1 MKKSGTLL
9 VIDDNRNVLTA
20 LKILLKD
27 VFDNVITL
35 PSPNT
40 LMRQLEEQ
48 RADVV
53 LLDMNFSA
61 GLNTGNE
68 GLFYLREIK
77 SRYPELPV
85 VLFTAYADIN
95 LAVEGM
101 KEGAADFVV
110 KPWDNDKLIAT
121 LVNAVQRSKPSSK
134 AGSSQTSE
142 TFWGVSAAM
151 QELKMLVEKIAPTD
165 ASILITGEN
174 GIGKTL
180 LAKEIHRLSAYRSK
194 PLVTVDLGSVAESL
208 FESEL
213 FGHVKGAFTD
223 AKSDRVGKLE
233 EANDTTLF
241 LDEIGNLALPQQA
254 KLLTAIQNRIITRV
268 GSNKPLNVNFRLVC
282 ATNQPLDE
290 KVIRGEFRE
299 DLFYRINTIHL
310 EIPPLRRRTEDILPL
325 AHLFLQK
332 FADKYHKNGLV
343 FTTAAQQKLLQH
355 PWYGN
360 VRELEHCVE
369 QAVIMCN
376 GNDVAG
382 SDIRLQTLAK
392 SKPASDIT
400 TLEEMEI
407 DLIRKSIDK
416 NHGNL
421 SAVASEL
428 GITRQT
434 LYNKMKKF
442 EL

>member
-1 MKKSGTLL
+1 MDFDSFDITPGEHLAIVGPNGSGKEL
-9 VIDDNRNVLTA
+9 VARSLHEQSNR
-20 LKILLKD
+20 
-27 VFDNVITL
+27 
-35 PSPNT
+35 
-40 LMRQLEEQ
+40 
-48 RADVV
+48 
-53 LLDMNFSA
+53 SA
-61 GLNTGNE
+61 MPYIEVNCAAIPG
-68 GLFYLREIK
+68 
-77 SRYPELPV
+77 EL
-85 VLFTAYADIN
+85 I
-95 LAVEGM
+95 
-101 KEGAADFVV
+101 
-110 KPWDNDKLIAT
+110 
-121 LVNAVQRSKPSSK
+121 
-134 AGSSQTSE
+134 
-142 TFWGVSAAM
+142 
-151 QELKMLVEKIAPTD
+151 
-165 ASILITGEN
+165 
-174 GIGKTL
+174 
-180 LAKEIHRLSAYRSK
+180 
-194 PLVTVDLGSVAESL
+194 
-208 FESEL
+208 ESEL

-290 KVIRGEFRE
+290 KVLRGEFRE

-343 FTTAAQQKLLQH
+343 FSTAAQQKLLQH

-421 SAVASEL
+421 SAVANEL